1 MELVKNIFFDT
12 DKIVENSEIKVT
24 YAGFL
29 FQNGSEDVIAL
40 LGYGEN
46 WEEPQDITMEK
57 TPLGFQAIINV
68 ESAEKLN
75 LCFRNSNGEWD
86 NNNGNN
92 YAFAI
97 EKKDLEEANIEV
109 KKEAKETI
117 DTPIAVYKTPSWGEL
132 IKKTFNNFVNYIT
145 KLFGKNVE
153 DTNNN

>member
-24 YAGFL
+24 YAGYL
-29 FQNGSEDVIAL
+29 FQNGSQEIIAH

-46 WEEPQDITMEK
+46 WENSQDIVMEK
-57 TPLGFQAIINV
+57 TILGFQATINV
-68 ESAEKLN
+68 IGAEKLN
-75 LCFRNSNGEWD
+75 LCFKNSNGEWD

-92 YAFAI
+92 YTFAI
-97 EKKDLEEANIEV
+97 EKQDLEEENIEV
-109 KKEAKETI
+109 QKETI
-117 DTPIAVYKTPSWGEL
+117 DVPIAVYKTSSWGEL
-132 IKKTFNNFVNYIT
+132 IKKTFNNFINYVT